1 MYQSYPAALIDTRII
16 PYKGSDENIRV
27 EQKNLTTTMRLAKKH
42 DNISNQKQKEP
53 DVIDQRLPRLA
64 PWSKSRSEFKISALR
79 IKL

>member
-53 DVIDQRLPRLA
+53 DVIDQRFSRLA
-64 PWSKSRSEFKISALR
+64 PWSKSRCEF
-79 IKL
+79 